1 MGTLFE
7 QPKRLRCDIDENSL
21 LSTIDM
27 LKSVSKESKL
37 DFKTVVDIYHA
48 DVLNR
53 FNACYLN
60 NGEAFDEQMS
70 GIGRILADISESI
83 KNIKR

>member
-1 MGTLFE
+1 MGTLFD
-7 QPKRLRCDIDENSL
+7 QPTRLRCDIDENSL

-27 LKSVSKESKL
+27 LKSVSEECEL

-48 DVLNR
+48 EVLNR